1 MVCSA
6 SSKKS
11 THLVFDE
18 KSMPKVALFQ
28 GVNEF
33 MRHEKKAR
41 TMRFGP
47 FKVRDYLSGGWLS
60 QSSA

>member
-18 KSMPKVALFQ
+18 MPMPKAVLFQ
-28 GVNEF
+28 GVNESS
-33 MRHEKKAR
+33 RHEKAR
-41 TMRFGP
+41 TMRSGP
-47 FKVRDYLSGGWLS
+47 FRVRDYVSGSWLS

>member
-18 KSMPKVALFQ
+18 QLMLKAVLFQ
-28 GVNEF
+28 GVNESS
-33 MRHEKKAR
+33 RHKKAR
-41 TMRFGP
+41 TMRSGP
-47 FKVRDYLSGGWLS
+47 YRARDCLSGVWLS